1 MSEKDREVRTDP
13 WTGVTYRLEAG
24 EKAPPRPHLTDA
36 CLRFLNLHA
45 SFEDQRKPGSLARD
59 HIDDCPQCQQFI
71 ARKEWERKKEEE
83 LLSSP
88 DVEALVAEYAQRFRV
103 PVWQRRKVQ
112 LAAGLIVLIL
122 CSLWLVYSFL
132 GDRSADGGV
141 SRPQQVTLA
150 VSVTPHADRALHS
163 RSASLDRT
171 FQEGGATAISK
182 IFTGGS
188 EQAILSTARWIA
200 MKRHTALI
208 PVLITA
214 LADPRLTVRVN
225 VINALRAMPP
235 LSVQPHLAAL
245 NAAAAAESDVGLT
258 AALQGFASAV
268 AQAR

>member
-132 GDRSADGGV
+132 DDRSADGGV

-150 VSVTPHADRALHS
+150 VSVTPHADRELQQIFAE
-163 RSASLDRT
+163 LDRT
-171 FQEGGATAISK
+171 YQEGGVQAIGK
-182 IFTGGS
+182 IFSRGQ
-188 EQAILSTARWIA
+188 EQDIVFAEHWSARR
-200 MKRHTALI
+200 RHGNLIGVLVGAL
-208 PVLITA
+208 T
-214 LADPRLTVRVN
+214 DPRIKVRTG
-225 VINALRAMPP
+225 A
-235 LSVQPHLAAL
+235 LAAL
-245 NAAAAAESDVGLT
+245 RRMSPLGVNPYQNGLNLAATSEPDPQLAGAI
-258 AALQGFASAV
+258 
-268 AQAR
+268 